1 MTISGI
7 YCIENMNNNKKY
19 IGKSIDVK
27 KRWQQHRRD
36 LKKRKHRNIHLQNS
50 WDLYGEDSFNFYILE
65 KCEPEDLFLEELYC
79 IKIFKTTND
88 KFGYNMTGS
97 SQNEIDY
104 NESYLETMRNVQK
117 ARPIYQ
123 ISLDGDIIKYWEH
136 GCRHASKVLNIMF
149 SNIYS
154 CCVGKMSTAYNYIWV
169 FEEDYSEK
177 NILERLK
184 NMKNQ
189 SIVQLTIDYKYIKTW
204 DSLLSAAN
212 GNNLD
217 PSSIAKTC
225 NHIYAT
231 TGRYRWEYEYN
242 YKNNAL
248 NKKLPKVIE
257 REVVQLDMNL
267 NVIKV
272 WPKIA
277 GIHMQLGK
285 EKDNGGIKACCEG
298 KKKSTY
304 GYKWMYY
311 DEYKNKIEGSIT
323 DG

>member
-1 MTISGI
+1 
-7 YCIENMNNNKKY
+7 
-19 IGKSIDVK
+19 
-27 KRWQQHRRD
+27 
-36 LKKRKHRNIHLQNS
+36 
-50 WDLYGEDSFNFYILE
+50 
-65 KCEPEDLFLEELYC
+65 
-79 IKIFKTTND
+79 
-88 KFGYNMTGS
+88 
-97 SQNEIDY
+97 
-104 NESYLETMRNVQK
+104 
-117 ARPIYQ
+117 
-123 ISLDGDIIKYWEH
+123 
-136 GCRHASKVLNIMF
+136 
-149 SNIYS
+149 
-154 CCVGKMSTAYNYIWV
+154 MSTAYNYIWV